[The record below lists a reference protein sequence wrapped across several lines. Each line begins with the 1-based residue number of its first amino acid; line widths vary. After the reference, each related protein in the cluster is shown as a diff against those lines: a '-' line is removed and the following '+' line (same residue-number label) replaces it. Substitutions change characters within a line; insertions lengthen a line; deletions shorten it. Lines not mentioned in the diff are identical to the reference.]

1 MNETPTLDD
10 VQRARTRIRDYVRLT
25 PLIPALPAKAPLFA
39 EGRLSL
45 KLECLQI
52 VGSFKARGASAKLTS
67 LDEAAVRRGL
77 VTASGG
83 NHGLGVAYAGWRAG
97 APARVYL
104 PRSTPKAK
112 ADKIAAWGAEPF
124 VGLQGCR
131 LLNIR
136 LIMIQ
141 IRCQSKLFA
150 TGRRGVA
157 VIVSFR
163 SRRVS

>member
-1 MNETPTLDD
+1 MLRRFPTAASSNRTNISAAQSCPILFVFVANRKVLYTDNAS
-10 VQRARTRIRDYVRLT
+10 QRALRPSVEFR
-25 PLIPALPAKAPLFA
+25 KAT
-39 EGRLSL
+39 
-45 KLECLQI
+45 C
-52 VGSFKARGASAKLTS
+52 SFR
-67 LDEAAVRRGL
+67 
-77 VTASGG
+77 
-83 NHGLGVAYAGWRAG
+83 
-97 APARVYL
+97 
-104 PRSTPKAK
+104 
-112 ADKIAAWGAEPF
+112 AAWGAEPF